1 MKCGSGISR
10 RRDVIYPA
18 WHRLFCAT
26 CSEILTLEVLTLPY
40 QAESVRKTYE
50 HSISA
55 TQARPAYQII
65 RSASPQEIEPR
76 ATRPRRT
83 LHDY

>member
-1 MKCGSGISR
+1 MESAR
-10 RRDVIYPA
+10 RLDVIYPA
-18 WHRLFCAT
+18 WHRLVCAAY
-26 CSEILTLEVLTLPY
+26 SEISTLEVLTLPY

-50 HSISA
+50 HFISA

-65 RSASPQEIEPR
+65 RSASPQEIEPH